1 MSQFNDDCPA
11 SERDSLAP
19 LAQKNCSIG
28 RISSHHRFSCHFR
41 IFSHGG
47 RIAHPAD
54 FAIEFMSGN
63 ATIYMAPMGTNSSL
77 YPAELPHYTDIPQ
90 YFGLSNANNKLYTL
104 PYDSVLTT
112 NLKTYRETRDSGIS
126 QAKKIIQQIDSQCP
140 HTRFHFYGYSEGAD
154 VAAHL
159 VNSIAQGNGPISKD
173 QLGSSV
179 MQGNPVRQTNGVTN
193 IGTAPVDDKP
203 LFQPLDYGDQSNK
216 VMEICDARDFACDTS
231 ASAPE
236 LLHHVLGD
244 QAADVAL
251 LRGQIDIPAI
261 ISHLDPPTIFNIMAQ
276 EPSRGEGGSVHSYNY
291 YLPRN
296 LLPAIGFIKQHEA

>member
-1 MSQFNDDCPA
+1 
-11 SERDSLAP
+11 
-19 LAQKNCSIG
+19 
-28 RISSHHRFSCHFR
+28 
-41 IFSHGG
+41 
-47 RIAHPAD
+47 
-54 FAIEFMSGN
+54 
-63 ATIYMAPMGTNSSL
+63 
-77 YPAELPHYTDIPQ
+77 
-90 YFGLSNANNKLYTL
+90 
-104 PYDSVLTT
+104 
-112 NLKTYRETRDSGIS
+112 
-126 QAKKIIQQIDSQCP
+126 
-140 HTRFHFYGYSEGAD
+140 
-154 VAAHL
+154 
-159 VNSIAQGNGPISKD
+159 
-173 QLGSSV
+173 

-296 LLPAIGFIKQHEA
+296 LLPTIGFIKQHEA